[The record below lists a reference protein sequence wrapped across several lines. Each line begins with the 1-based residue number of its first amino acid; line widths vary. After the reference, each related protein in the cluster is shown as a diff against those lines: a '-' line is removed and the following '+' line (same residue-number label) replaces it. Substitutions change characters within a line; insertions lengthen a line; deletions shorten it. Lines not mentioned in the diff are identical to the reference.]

1 MKKTK
6 IRTRNICFQYHKKQI
21 LKNISVEFP
30 KGEIS
35 AIAGPSGSGKSS
47 FLIVLNRLWEEIDG
61 VNVTGKVEIEL
72 NGQMQDIYSGRI
84 DIRQLRRKVSIVF
97 QQPNPLPMSIFKN
110 VAFPLNLAGLK
121 DRERISREVES
132 ALKKVHLWDEV
143 KDRLKEDGRLL
154 SGGQQQ
160 RLCLARTLVMRPEVL
175 LLDEP
180 TASLD
185 ARTAEAIEQLLIQ
198 LKSRCTIVMVTHYQ
212 DQIQRI
218 ADSHFEVVNGNLI
231 NR

>member
-30 KGEIS
+30 EGEIS

>member
-21 LKNISVEFP
+21 LENISVEFP
-30 KGEIS
+30 EGEIS

-47 FLIVLNRLWEEIDG
+47 FLMVLNRLWEEIDG

-72 NGQMQDIYSGRI
+72 NDQMQDIYSGRI
-84 DIRQLRRKVSIVF
+84 DIPQLRRKVGIVF

-160 RLCLARTLVMRPEVL
+160 RLCLARTLAMRPEVL

-231 NR
+231 KR